1 MRDID
6 QTIIKF
12 DYEKNFK
19 NDDFYLSKSNKHVFD
34 FLNVWPKWERNFL
47 NITGEKLSGK
57 THLINIFLHKNK
69 GIKFEGKSLENE
81 DFYLSK
87 SNKHVFDF
95 LNLWPKWERN
105 FVNVT
110 GEKLCGKTHLMN
122 IFLHKNKGIKF
133 EAKSLK
139 NDHLKNI
146 KIYENIII
154 ENLSSDVNERLL
166 YSLLNLIEQDNKF
179 IIVTSKEPII
189 KIGFDL
195 KDLRS
200 RAKNFIL
207 LNIEKPDDELIF
219 AIILKNLSDRQISLD
234 DKFIEFIIKRIE
246 RSYSKIYDFIYK
258 IDQLSLKKKKSIDF
272 KIIKEVLGE

>member
-1 MRDID
+1 MRDMD

-12 DYEKNFK
+12 NYDKNFK
-19 NDDFYLSKSNKHVFD
+19 
-34 FLNVWPKWERNFL
+34 
-47 NITGEKLSGK
+47 
-57 THLINIFLHKNK
+57 
-69 GIKFEGKSLENE
+69 NE

-95 LNLWPKWERN
+95 LNMWPKWEKN
-105 FVNVT
+105 FVNIS

-122 IFLHKNKGIKF
+122 IFLKKNKGIKF
-133 EAKSLK
+133 DSRYLGNDDLK
-139 NDHLKNI
+139 KI

-154 ENLSSDVNERLL
+154 ENLSSDVNEKLL
-166 YSLLNLIEQDNKF
+166 YSLLNLAEQENKF
-179 IIVTSKEPII
+179 IIITSI
-189 KIGFDL
+189 KPVVNITFDL
-195 KDLRS
+195 KDLKS

-219 AIILKNLSDRQISLD
+219 AIILKNLSDRQISID
-234 DKFIEFIIKRIE
+234 KKFIEYIIKRID

>member
-1 MRDID
+1 MRDVD

-12 DYEKNFK
+12 DYDKNFK

-34 FLNVWPKWERNFL
+34 FLNMWPKWERNFV
-47 NITGEKLSGK
+47 NVIGEKLSGK

-69 GIKFEGKSLENE
+69 GIRLEGKSLEN
-81 DFYLSK
+81 D
-87 SNKHVFDF
+87 D
-95 LNLWPKWERN
+95 
-105 FVNVT
+105 
-110 GEKLCGKTHLMN
+110 
-122 IFLHKNKGIKF
+122 
-133 EAKSLK
+133 LK
-139 NDHLKNI
+139 KV
-146 KIYENIII
+146 KIHENIVI
-154 ENLSSDVNERLL
+154 ENLSLDVDEKLL

-179 IIVTSKEPII
+179 IIVTSVKPIVNI
-189 KIGFDL
+189 TFDL
-195 KDLRS
+195 KDLKS
-200 RAKNFIL
+200 RTKNFIL

-234 DKFIEFIIKRIE
+234 QKFIEFIVKRIE

>member
-1 MRDID
+1 MRDSD

-12 DYEKNFK
+12 DYDKNFR
-19 NDDFYLSKSNKHVFD
+19 ND
-34 FLNVWPKWERNFL
+34 
-47 NITGEKLSGK
+47 
-57 THLINIFLHKNK
+57 
-69 GIKFEGKSLENE
+69 

-105 FVNVT
+105 FVNIT

-122 IFLHKNKGIKF
+122 IFLRKNKGIKF

-139 NDHLKNI
+139 NDDLKNI
-146 KIYENIII
+146 KIYENIVI
-154 ENLSSDVNERLL
+154 ENLSSNVNERLL

-179 IIVTSKEPII
+179 IIVTSTEPIVN
-189 KIGFDL
+189 IGFDL

>member
-1 MRDID
+1 MRDLD

-12 DYEKNFK
+12 DYDKNFK
-19 NDDFYLSKSNKHVFD
+19 NNDFYLSKSNKHVFD
-34 FLNVWPKWERNFL
+34 FLNIWPKWERNFV
-47 NITGEKLSGK
+47 NISGEKLSGK
-57 THLINIFLHKNK
+57 THLI
-69 GIKFEGKSLENE
+69 
-81 DFYLSK
+81 
-87 SNKHVFDF
+87 
-95 LNLWPKWERN
+95 
-105 FVNVT
+105 
-110 GEKLCGKTHLMN
+110 N

-146 KIYENIII
+146 KIYENIVI

-179 IIVTSKEPII
+179 IIVTSVKPIVN
-189 KIGFDL
+189 FTFEL
-195 KDLRS
+195 KDLKS

>member
-1 MRDID
+1 MRDLD

-12 DYEKNFK
+12 DYDKNLK
-19 NDDFYLSKSNKHVFD
+19 
-34 FLNVWPKWERNFL
+34 
-47 NITGEKLSGK
+47 
-57 THLINIFLHKNK
+57 
-69 GIKFEGKSLENE
+69 NE

-87 SNKHVFDF
+87 SNKHVFNF
-95 LNLWPKWERN
+95 LNIWPKWEKN
-105 FVNVT
+105 FVNVI
-110 GEKLCGKTHLMN
+110 GERLSGKTHLMN
-122 IFLHKNKGIKF
+122 IFLQKNKGIIF
-133 EAKSLK
+133 DSNSLR
-139 NDHLKNI
+139 NDDLKKI

-154 ENLSSDVNERLL
+154 ENLSSDVDEKLL

-179 IIVTSKEPII
+179 IIVTSVKPIVNI
-189 KIGFDL
+189 TFDL

-200 RAKNFIL
+200 RTKNFIL

-219 AIILKNLSDRQISLD
+219 AIILKNLSDRQITLD
-234 DKFIEFIIKRIE
+234 DRFIEFIIKRIE